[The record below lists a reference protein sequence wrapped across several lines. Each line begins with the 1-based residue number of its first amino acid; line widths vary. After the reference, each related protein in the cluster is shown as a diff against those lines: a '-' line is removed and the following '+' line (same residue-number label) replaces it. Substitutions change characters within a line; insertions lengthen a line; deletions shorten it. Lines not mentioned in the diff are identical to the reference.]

1 MAWVE
6 IGALQTCCAL
16 GFGQGRISGERDRHH
31 GVEGGQGI
39 LDGSLVTGAVAGVD
53 GMQASGPHRGAPDR
67 S

>member
-6 IGALQTCCAL
+6 IGALQSCCSQLAL
-16 GFGQGRISGERDRHH
+16 SARWAGARWVLDRAASAER
-31 GVEGGQGI
+31 GTGTM
-39 LDGSLVTGAVAGVD
+39 VTGALVGVD